1 MGSKYVGA
9 NKGSKPAKAS
19 GSMKSGMK
27 SGAGKKMC

>member
-19 GSMKSGMK
+19 GSMKGGMK
-27 SGAGKKMC
+27 SGGKMKAC